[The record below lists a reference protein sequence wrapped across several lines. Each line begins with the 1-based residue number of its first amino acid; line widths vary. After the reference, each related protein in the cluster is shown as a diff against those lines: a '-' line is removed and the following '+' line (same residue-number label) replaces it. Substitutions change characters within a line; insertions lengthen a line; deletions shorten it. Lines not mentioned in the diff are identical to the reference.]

1 MADPSSI
8 RALTPQEA
16 NAIKQVIKAAE
27 SLTSAEI
34 RVVVEHHLDGEPY
47 QKAVEF
53 FEKLGMTQTQQ
64 RNGVLIYVARKSK
77 KFAIIGDEGIHKHV
91 GDEFWQAV
99 AQEMKTFFQKGQFV
113 EGIQAGVKR
122 AGEVLSQYFPWK
134 EGDVN
139 ELSDEVIY

>member
-91 GDEFWQAV
+91 GDEFW
-99 AQEMKTFFQKGQFV
+99 
-113 EGIQAGVKR
+113 
-122 AGEVLSQYFPWK
+122 
-134 EGDVN
+134 
-139 ELSDEVIY
+139 